1 MLVAAGM
8 FAVAWGGNEFT
19 PLLVMYRLEHGF
31 SALTVYT
38 FLFAYVIGIVPA
50 LLIGGPLS
58 DRMGRRPL
66 MLPATAISAVG
77 SLLIAFGPDSSAML
91 VAGRVFTGVSLGIGM
106 AVGGSWVK
114 ELSARQSATAAG
126 TGARRAAMSLTA
138 GFALGAGVA
147 GVLAQWAPW
156 PAHLAYLVHVT
167 ICVVAG
173 VAMFGAPETRPAV
186 PAAARVRLRDD
197 LRIPTASH
205 RRFLFIVVPLA
216 PWVFGSAS
224 VAYAVLP
231 SLLADESGHR
241 PIALSA
247 LMSVAALGAGFA
259 IQSLGRR
266 IDTPLGARG
275 AIVAL
280 VILTLGMFLAAW
292 AASVLNVLA
301 AVVAAIVLGC
311 GYGMALVSGLLEVQR
326 IAGPDDLAGLTAV
339 FYSLTYLGFAVP
351 AILSALSERW
361 PGTATYPVIFGVG
374 GLLAALCGVFV
385 WMNSRRHLPVS
396 SSQLRPIPVA
406 VD

>member
-1 MLVAAGM
+1 M
-8 FAVAWGGNEFT
+8 
-19 PLLVMYRLEHGF
+19 
-31 SALTVYT
+31 
-38 FLFAYVIGIVPA
+38 
-50 LLIGGPLS
+50 
-58 DRMGRRPL
+58 
-66 MLPATAISAVG
+66 
-77 SLLIAFGPDSSAML
+77 
-91 VAGRVFTGVSLGIGM
+91 
-106 AVGGSWVK
+106 
-114 ELSARQSATAAG
+114 
-126 TGARRAAMSLTA
+126 
-138 GFALGAGVA
+138 
-147 GVLAQWAPW
+147 
-156 PAHLAYLVHVT
+156 
-167 ICVVAG
+167 
-173 VAMFGAPETRPAV
+173 
-186 PAAARVRLRDD
+186 
-197 LRIPTASH
+197 
-205 RRFLFIVVPLA
+205 
-216 PWVFGSAS
+216 
-224 VAYAVLP
+224 
-231 SLLADESGHR
+231 
-241 PIALSA
+241 
-247 LMSVAALGAGFA
+247 AALGAGFA